1 MKKMKGIVPM
11 EHASYEDQR
20 TRFRYQSLLQDYEEL
35 QKETEAMRRKFQVVK
50 QEKSML
56 SAEVRFLRQ
65 RYRYLMK
72 NPSPKP
78 QSKQDV
84 PKPQKLEIKAL
95 TIPKPKGRKYNKK
108 ELALRPPVAPHS
120 NLKERTCNVVDVSS
134 RKSAHVFDLN
144 QNARSFTGKE
154 ATFLSSAPL
163 LDLNQK
169 ERTHIGKEA
178 AKKSIIPSFDLNQIS
193 REEEELL
200 GNNES
205 FRMEE
210 PKRNTQR
217 SVIEEQH
224 NDIKLSVCR
233 NVGDGSNRTG
243 KRKISWQDQVALR
256 V

>member
-1 MKKMKGIVPM
+1 MKKMKGIVSM
-11 EHASYEDQR
+11 EYAVYEDQR
-20 TRFRYQSLLQDYEEL
+20 TRYRHQTLLQDYEEL
-35 QKETEAMRRKFQVVK
+35 QKETEAVRRKLQAVK
-50 QEKSML
+50 QKKSVL

-65 RYRYLMK
+65 RYGYLMK
-72 NPSPKP
+72 NPSSKP
-78 QSKQDV
+78 QLKQDA
-84 PKPQKLEIKAL
+84 PKPQKLEIQAP
-95 TIPKPKGRKYNKK
+95 TIPKGRKYNKK
-108 ELALRPPVAPHS
+108 ELAFLRPPVAPHS
-120 NLKERTCNVVDVSS
+120 NLKERTHNGIDATL
-134 RKSAHVFDLN
+134 RNSAHVFDLN
-144 QNARSFTGKE
+144 KNARSFTGKE
-154 ATFLSSAPL
+154 TPFHSSAAL

-169 ERTHIGKEA
+169 ERTHIGMEA

-200 GNNES
+200 GNSES

-210 PKRNTQR
+210 PKRSTQR
-217 SVIEEQH
+217 SMVDEQH